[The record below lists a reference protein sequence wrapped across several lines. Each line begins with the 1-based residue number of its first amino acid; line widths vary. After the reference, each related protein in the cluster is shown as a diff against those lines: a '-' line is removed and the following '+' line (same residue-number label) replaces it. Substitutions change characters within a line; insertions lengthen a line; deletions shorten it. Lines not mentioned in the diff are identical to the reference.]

1 MTARTSAYELALD
14 APEALH
20 DVLVAELDALGATGF
35 VQEADRL
42 LAYLPAE
49 AWTDALRR
57 RIDEALA
64 AAGVAASV
72 IEAASVRAVADE
84 NWNAAFEATI
94 QPVAAPPFV
103 VKPSWHGLGSEHAG
117 LTVLHIDPKMSFGT
131 GLHESTRL
139 VLGLLPDVVRAG
151 DRVLD
156 AGTGTGVLAIAALKL
171 GAAAALAFDIDVW
184 AEENA
189 GENFARNAVEE
200 RAEVRIGDLGV
211 VPETGFDVVLANIH
225 REVLLGMLADLAS
238 KTRLGGRL
246 VLAGLLRADAE
257 TMRAATAAA
266 GFATLRE
273 ATENDWWAW
282 SGQKAA

>member
-1 MTARTSAYELALD
+1 MTPRASTYELVLD
-14 APEALH
+14 APDALH

-35 VQEADRL
+35 VQEPDRL
-42 LAYLPAE
+42 LAYLPANV
-49 AWTDALRR
+49 WTDALRDR
-57 RIDEALA
+57 VSKVVAPS
-64 AAGVAASV
+64 GVSV
-72 IEAASVRAVADE
+72 ASVRAVADE

-94 QPVAAPPFV
+94 QPVAARPFV
-103 VKPSWHGLGSEHAG
+103 VKPSWHTLAPEHEG

-139 VLGLLPDVVRAG
+139 VLGLLPEVVRPG

-171 GAAAALAFDIDVW
+171 GAQQAIAFDIDVW

-189 GENFARNAVEE
+189 GENFERNAVQE
-200 RAEVRIGDLGV
+200 RAEVRIGDLDV

-225 REVLLGMLADLAS
+225 REVLLGMLAALAS
-238 KTRLGGRL
+238 KTREGGRL

-266 GFATLRE
+266 GFETLRE

-282 SGQKAA
+282 AGQKSVFV